1 MKNKEI
7 ENKRIAILTFFKSG
21 NFGGELQ
28 AYALQKVLREYGYN
42 VEVLHQLRPNNKE
55 FVHTGN
61 FKPIYNPTDSKTKKS
76 RVKGKII
83 ANLTKIFNV
92 FFGKNSRVRL
102 QRFEDF
108 EKKHINLTS
117 KVFTSFD
124 DLYSSKLDYDVYIV
138 GSDQVWNYEYVF
150 SPEPYFLTF
159 ANENALKISYAAS
172 IGHSSLPD
180 EVIPFYKKW
189 LESFNS
195 ISLRESQ
202 GVDIVKS
209 ITEKEAI
216 TVLDPTLLIPKND
229 WLKFFDLKCT
239 QSNEK
244 YLLIYILVESTYVFE
259 KAREIAN
266 HLNLKIK
273 RVVPRSWSRQ
283 NYSDIE
289 NIYDAGPIEFIDLF
303 ANASFVLT
311 NSFHGTAF
319 SVNFNIPFYSIPK
332 RTKKTNSRFINL
344 LNLVGL
350 QDRIVYDG
358 EERDL
363 LLSLMEIDFATAN
376 DRLEIEKSKSL
387 DFLNESINQ

>member
-229 WLKFFDLKCT
+229 WLKFFDLKST

>member
-1 MKNKEI
+1 MKNQEI
-7 ENKRIAILTFFKSG
+7 ENKKIAILTFFKSG

-28 AYALQKVLREYGYN
+28 AFALQKVLRENGYN

-55 FVHTGN
+55 FVQTGN
-61 FKPIYNPTDSKTKKS
+61 FKPIYNPSDSKTKKS
-76 RVKGKII
+76 RIKGKII
-83 ANLTKIFNV
+83 ANLTRIYNV
-92 FFGKNSRVRL
+92 FFGKNSRIRK
-102 QRFEDF
+102 QRFEKF
-108 EKKHINLTS
+108 EKEHINLTS
-117 KVFTSFD
+117 KIFYSFD
-124 DLYSSKLDYDVYIV
+124 DLYASNLDYDVFIV

-159 ANENALKISYAAS
+159 AKEGALKISYAAS
-172 IGHSSLPD
+172 IGHSSLPE
-180 EVIPFYKKW
+180 EVVPFYKEW
-189 LESFNS
+189 LAAFDS

-209 ITEKEAI
+209 ITDKEAI
-216 TVLDPTLLIPKND
+216 TVLDPTLLIPKVN
-229 WLKFFDLKCT
+229 WLEYFNIDSSRQKD
-239 QSNEK
+239 N
-244 YLLIYILVESTYVFE
+244 YLLIYILVESPYVFA
-259 KAREIAN
+259 KAREIASQ
-266 HLNLKIK
+266 LNLKIK

-289 NIYDAGPIEFIDLF
+289 NIYDAGPIEFIELF

-332 RTKKTNSRFINL
+332 KTKKTNSRFINL

-358 EERDL
+358 DNRNL
-363 LLSLMEIDFATAN
+363 LENLLDIDFIGAN
-376 DRLEIEKSKSL
+376 HKLEIEKSKSL
-387 DFLNESINQ
+387 DFLYKSINK